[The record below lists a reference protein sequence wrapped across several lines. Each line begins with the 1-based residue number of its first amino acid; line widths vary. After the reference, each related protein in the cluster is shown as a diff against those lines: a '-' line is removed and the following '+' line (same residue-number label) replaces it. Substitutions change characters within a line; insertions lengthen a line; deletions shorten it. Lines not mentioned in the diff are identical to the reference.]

1 MARRKNSNEA
11 IESVEPTDI
20 EMDVENEEYDS
31 QENVNEETEINTE
44 IESTQSSESETEPAE
59 NSEPENSDSDEN
71 PDNSADSVE
80 PENIEN
86 VNETEDG
93 DNTEET
99 NVEDYKAIS
108 RRELIAQKN
117 KNEQERAE
125 KNALREER
133 IMKWEQIRTSR
144 RENRIVYGNLISIET
159 LNNTMIV
166 GVVKFGEYRII
177 IPASE
182 MFKNDLVDYSTIED
196 IDDKIKRE
204 NQMMSKLLGL
214 EIPFVITQVTGK
226 FDGEYAILA
235 SRKLALRR
243 IETYN
248 FKTSKHQK
256 EALVKEKIQEDVK
269 TLNRKRLDSK
279 ENKRFQESIGEKRET
294 TSDILGMHS
303 KNREARDYLKSD
315 DMDMSVRKSQQRK
328 IDRIVERDM
337 GNIRDAAKVICIFG
351 KGRSRKN
358 NFILRTCNLSCFNK

>member
-125 KNALREER
+125 KKALREER
-133 IMKWEQIRTSR
+133 IMKWLS
-144 RENRIVYGNLISIET
+144 LIHI
-159 LNNTMIV
+159 
-166 GVVKFGEYRII
+166 
-177 IPASE
+177 
-182 MFKNDLVDYSTIED
+182 
-196 IDDKIKRE
+196 
-204 NQMMSKLLGL
+204 
-214 EIPFVITQVTGK
+214 
-226 FDGEYAILA
+226 
-235 SRKLALRR
+235 
-243 IETYN
+243 
-248 FKTSKHQK
+248 
-256 EALVKEKIQEDVK
+256 
-269 TLNRKRLDSK
+269 
-279 ENKRFQESIGEKRET
+279 
-294 TSDILGMHS
+294 
-303 KNREARDYLKSD
+303 
-315 DMDMSVRKSQQRK
+315 
-328 IDRIVERDM
+328 
-337 GNIRDAAKVICIFG
+337 
-351 KGRSRKN
+351 
-358 NFILRTCNLSCFNK
+358 